1 MSDKWDKV
9 SIYDV
14 DFKLV
19 DNDGEE
25 QVFTFKP
32 LPFATYP
39 KVYDLMAKFN
49 DVSGDD
55 EAAFMKAL
63 DEKTM
68 KDLLDV
74 ELAMVSNSYPDMDKA
89 KLERFVSS
97 NVFQLIEPL
106 VSITF
111 KQEKGNPRKMNAI
124 KNE

>member
-1 MSDKWDKV
+1 MSDKWEKV

-14 DFKLV
+14 DFKIE
-19 DNDGEE
+19 DSDGNE

-39 KVYDLMAKFN
+39 KVYDLLSKFSEF
-49 DVSGDD
+49 DGED
-55 EAAFMKAL
+55 EKAFMKAL

-68 KDLLDV
+68 KDLLSV
-74 ELAMVSNSYPDMDKA
+74 ELDMVLNSYPDMDKA
-89 KLERFVSS
+89 KAERFVLS

-111 KQEKGNPRKMNAI
+111 KQEKGNPRKMAQA

>member
-111 KQEKGNPRKMNAI
+111 KQEKGNPRKMSPL